1 MYNKFKNFIKSNI
14 MLVFAFFT
22 FFLLV
27 AGIIYCLGLNPSN
40 KNILEII
47 KKFKTDNYSI
57 PYYVAERY
65 LIWYN
70 MRTFFFSLNYILTL
84 LSIFASLMT
93 IFYASNTSKSENI
106 NNQDENKKNRYIVFL
121 SLLSMC
127 FTISNIF
134 INPGS
139 MSNMSQHAWRE
150 LDTCIM
156 QTVSNTNLS
165 ETEKDHIII
174 NKVVEME
181 QYIES
186 YEH

>member
-1 MYNKFKNFIKSNI
+1 

-27 AGIIYCLGLNPSN
+27 AGIIYYLGLNPSN

-106 NNQDENKKNRYIVFL
+106 NNQDENKKNRYIVSF
-121 SLLSMC
+121 SL
-127 FTISNIF
+127 
-134 INPGS
+134 
-139 MSNMSQHAWRE
+139 
-150 LDTCIM
+150 
-156 QTVSNTNLS
+156 
-165 ETEKDHIII
+165 
-174 NKVVEME
+174 
-181 QYIES
+181 
-186 YEH
+186 